1 MLPRFVELSLH
12 HSQSLPLLSKLLLEP
27 NELSVL
33 LGDNID
39 ETSDIDF

>member
-12 HSQSLPLLSKLLLEP
+12 HSQSFPLLSKLLLEP